1 MLPSSSHKMRTTLSP
16 TLATDIRPE
25 NELLLCCARTRM
37 DSKRAD
43 QLRSLLQKDI
53 DWTYLTQMALRHGVM
68 PLLYFNLNSTCPNAV
83 PKTTLEQYR
92 GYFHANALDNLF
104 LTSELLKLLNLFKD
118 HGISAIPFKGPVLT
132 ASIYGNLTLRQFC
145 DLDILVHK
153 QDFFKSRELL
163 ITQGYRPWLELDWQE
178 GFVDGNS
185 RVYVDLHQ
193 GITPWYFPFRL
204 DFQGLWQRL
213 ESVSIADTTVVNFL
227 PEDLLI
233 ILCVQM
239 SRDFCD
245 NRTQLNKVC
254 DIAELIQVRHTM
266 DWKLVLQH
274 AHKLGSTRMLFLGLS
289 LASELLGAALP
300 EEVLLKIQADSV
312 VRLFAVEVC
321 DRLFQEADIALDSS
335 ESPLRQLAKN
345 AVFYFRLRE
354 RLQERL
360 PFVLYILHLAV
371 IPNEK
376 DRAFLPLPA
385 FLSAFYYLLKP
396 IRLVKIYGLKLLQ
409 NFLER
414 FVP

>member
-1 MLPSSSHKMRTTLSP
+1 MLPSSSHKMHTTLSP

-25 NELLLCCARTRM
+25 HELLLCCTRTRM

-83 PKTTLEQYR
+83 PKTTLEQFR
-92 GYFHANALDNLF
+92 SYFHANALDNLF

-163 ITQGYRPWLELDWQE
+163 ITQGYRSWLELDWEE
-178 GFVDGNS
+178 GFIDGNS
-185 RVYVDLHQ
+185 RVHVDLHQ

-204 DFQGLWQRL
+204 DFEDLWQRL
-213 ESVSIADTTVVNFL
+213 ECVSIADTTVVNFL

-254 DIAELIQVRHTM
+254 DIAELIQVRQTM
-266 DWKLVLQH
+266 DWERVLQH
-274 AHKLGSTRMLFLGLS
+274 AQKLGSTRMLFLGLS

-312 VRLFAVEVC
+312 VRLFTVQVC

-335 ESPLRQLAKN
+335 NSPLRELAKN

-376 DRAFLPLPA
+376 DWAFLPLPA

>member
-1 MLPSSSHKMRTTLSP
+1 MHTTLSP

-53 DWTYLTQMALRHGVM
+53 DWTYLTQMAVRHGVM

-83 PKTTLEQYR
+83 PKTTLEQFR
-92 GYFHANALDNLF
+92 GYFNANALNNLF

-118 HGISAIPFKGPVLT
+118 QGISAIPFKGPVLT

-145 DLDILVHK
+145 DLDILVDK

-163 ITQGYRPWLELDWQE
+163 ISQGYRRWLELEWQE

-185 RVYVDLHQ
+185 RVHVDLHQ
-193 GITPWYFPFRL
+193 GITPWYFPLQL
-204 DFQGLWQRL
+204 DFESLWQCL
-213 ESVSIADTTVVNFL
+213 EPVSLAGRTVVTL
-227 PEDLLI
+227 SPEDLLI
-233 ILCVQM
+233 ILCVQL
-239 SRDFCD
+239 SRDFWYK
-245 NRTQLNKVC
+245 REQLIKIC
-254 DIAELIQVRHTM
+254 DIAELIQVRQTL
-266 DWKLVLQH
+266 DWGRVIEQ
-274 AHKLGSTRMLFLGLS
+274 ASRLGSTRMLFLSLF
-289 LASELLGAALP
+289 LASNLLGAAIP
-300 EEVLLKIQADSV
+300 QDVLLKIQADSV
-312 VRLFAVEVC
+312 VMSLAVEVC
-321 DRLFQEADIALDSS
+321 DRIFQEADIALDSS
-335 ESPLRQLAKN
+335 ESPLRQLPKS

-360 PFVLYILHLAV
+360 PFVLYLLHLAV
-371 IPNEK
+371 IPNER
-376 DRAFLPLPA
+376 DWAFLPLPA

-414 FVP
+414 FIA